1 MTSLNWLPIA
11 QARFPSLNAGNCKLT
26 SPTDEDYNCIAWAA
40 EDPGRWW
47 WPDPMH
53 QKYWPTDAPR
63 AESVEAF
70 IVAFGLLGY
79 TERTDETLDANKQK
93 VAIFVDQSGKPS
105 HAARQLEEGGWTS
118 KLGEFVDISHELAAL
133 EGGLYGRVAVIL
145 ARSKNCP
152 GHPQST

>member
-1 MTSLNWLPIA
+1 
-11 QARFPSLNAGNCKLT
+11 
-26 SPTDEDYNCIAWAA
+26 
-40 EDPGRWW
+40 
-47 WPDPMH
+47 MH

-70 IVAFGLLGY
+70 IEAFGLLGY
-79 TERTDETLDANKQK
+79 TERTDESMDANKQK
-93 VAIFVDQSGKPS
+93 VAIFVDQSGKPT

-145 ARSKNCP
+145 ARPKNYL
-152 GHPQST
+152 GRPQST